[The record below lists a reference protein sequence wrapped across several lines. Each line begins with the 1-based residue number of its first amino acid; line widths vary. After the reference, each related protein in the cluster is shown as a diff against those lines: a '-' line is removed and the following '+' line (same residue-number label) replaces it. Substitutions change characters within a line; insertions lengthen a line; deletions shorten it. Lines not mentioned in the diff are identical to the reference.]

1 MVGII
6 PDKSPL
12 KGKAPKNDGFW
23 RLVIIII
30 FSWMLVSWWHR
41 SCVRPR
47 RPDAVEAYVQRFG
60 PTAQK
65 LHEISGVPAGIQLA
79 VAGLETGW
87 GSSDLCLRAHN
98 HFGIKATSRHKRL
111 CLETSEYYRLRH
123 HRIKACFRAYAHPE
137 ESFMD
142 FAKFLLSN
150 PRYDALFKIPADDLG
165 AWAEGLQEYGYATD
179 PHYARKLKQ
188 VMKKYRLD
196 RM

>member
-1 MVGII
+1 MPGTRFNRN
-6 PDKSPL
+6 
-12 KGKAPKNDGFW
+12 KNRQNDRFW
-23 RLVIIII
+23 RLLVISLI
-30 FSWMLVSWWHR
+30 SWTIVSWWHR
-41 SCVRPR
+41 SCVRPQ
-47 RPDAVEAYVQRFG
+47 RPDAVESYVQRFG
-60 PTAQK
+60 PTAEK

-98 HFGIKATSRHKRL
+98 HFGIKASRKHKRL

-142 FAKFLLSN
+142 FAQFLLSN
-150 PRYDALFKIPADDLG
+150 QRYDGLFKIPTDDLG

-179 PHYARKLKQ
+179 PHYARKLKR

-196 RM
+196 RI